1 MLSSELLDLLVCPE
15 TKQRLS
21 LAGTELLARLNR
33 AVEEGTLV
41 DQGGDQVKNRIEA
54 GLVREDG
61 RVLYPVRDDIPV
73 MLLEEAI
80 RLDSLS

>member
-1 MLSSELLDLLVCPE
+1 MLSSELLGLLVCPE

-21 LAGTELLARLNR
+21 LAGNDLLARLNR

-41 DQGGDQVKNRIEA
+41 DQGGDRVKDRIEA

-61 RVLYPVRDDIPV
+61 KVLYPVRDDIPV